1 MLTTETEILA
11 ILRNLPQPALEE
23 AKIFLDFLAWRYQNQ
38 SPQGANLIASLRGKA
53 TREMT
58 TDEILNLT
66 RGEKWR
72 ISSWIAMWFW
82 IC

>member
-23 AKIFLDFLAWRYQNQ
+23 AKIFLDFLAWRYQND
-38 SPQGANLIASLRGKA
+38 SPKEANLIASLRGKA
-53 TREMT
+53 TEDLT

-66 RGEKWR
+66 RGEE
-72 ISSWIAMWFW
+72 
-82 IC
+82 

>member
-1 MLTTETEILA
+1 LQSFISDDLLLNCFRLGQKTESSLP
-11 ILRNLPQPALEE
+11 NLPQPALEE

-66 RGEKWR
+66 RGEK
-72 ISSWIAMWFW
+72 
-82 IC
+82 

>member
-23 AKIFLDFLAWRYQNQ
+23 AKIFLDFLAWRYQNT
-38 SPQGANLIASLRGKA
+38 SPKGATLIANLRGKA
-53 TREMT
+53 TGDMT

-66 RGEKWR
+66 RGEE
-72 ISSWIAMWFW
+72 
-82 IC
+82 

>member
-38 SPQGANLIASLRGKA
+38 SHQGANLIASLRGKA

-66 RGEKWR
+66 RGEK
-72 ISSWIAMWFW
+72 
-82 IC
+82 

>member
-23 AKIFLDFLAWRYQNQ
+23 AKVFLDFLAWRYQNT
-38 SPQGANLIASLRGKA
+38 SPQGAALIDSLRGKA
-53 TREMT
+53 TTIMT

-66 RGEKWR
+66 RGEE
-72 ISSWIAMWFW
+72 
-82 IC
+82 